1 MTFNLEGYFQNHNKQ
16 SVEKQE
22 KFLNLN
28 KVKNH
33 KVIYVYLSQIEDR
46 GVEIFS
52 PAVGALGADVPG
64 LPVAVHD
71 GLQDGGKRGHPD
83 PGTDQDGVLSSE
95 YLDQI

>member
-52 PAVGALGADVPG
+52 PAVGTLGTDVPG
-64 LPVAVHD
+64 LPVPVHD
-71 GLQDGGKRGHPD
+71 GL
-83 PGTDQDGVLSSE
+83 
-95 YLDQI
+95 